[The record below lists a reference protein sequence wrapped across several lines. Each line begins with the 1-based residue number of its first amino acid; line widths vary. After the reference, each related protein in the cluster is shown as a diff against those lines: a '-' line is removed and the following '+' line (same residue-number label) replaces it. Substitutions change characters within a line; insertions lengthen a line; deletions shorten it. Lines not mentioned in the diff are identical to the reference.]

1 MIKLV
6 DVFFVSQVCTK
17 LPENDD
23 IKLTTKC
30 FFLLLLLIYRYSASF
45 GTVCRLFR

>member
-1 MIKLV
+1 MVGGVMIKLV

-30 FFLLLLLIYRYSASF
+30 FFFVVVDIQI
-45 GTVCRLFR
+45 